1 VKRLTRLALAIGL
14 GIVMVG
20 ASSQAMADG
29 AGAPN
34 TGAVTSVEAVGS
46 VKPRFDGLT
55 FDLTTADGS
64 GLNSAGHNYRN
75 DLVWYFE
82 PSWNIGQM
90 YLRGTRWRTLQLQA
104 RFSLTANVSGT
115 DEANFGG
122 QSNASPPGT
131 CPGTTINDNGSVD
144 PGSVG
149 YCNEQANNRRADY
162 SDVWL
167 TLRNP
172 RVYTI
177 PKIGV
182 YLNPAFRVILPT
194 SAESRYQTLVMSLTP
209 SLALGR
215 TFWHDK
221 IRVGYGFGF
230 TKNFHRYTSPQLTP
244 EAGGDAATAGGN
256 FSDGPYGAGLSNFY
270 LDPSRDGTIGG
281 YNINYSFSHTISG
294 GIQLSD
300 KWSIDVLYVIIDSFT
315 YDHSCATS
323 NVQVAGLQYDT
334 CSAGDRVAANSGA
347 TLARP
352 SHRDSQVFWATIGYQ
367 PLDWLGISLAWI
379 NWAPLQKLDS
389 SYRQGI
395 ISTDY
400 DAFTTVQLAATITI
414 DKLAARYWRTK

>member
-1 VKRLTRLALAIGL
+1 MKRPTRLAL
-14 GIVMVG
+14 GILLVG
-20 ASSQAMADG
+20 ASTGAWADG

-34 TGAVTSVEAVGS
+34 TGAVTTVETTVNT
-46 VKPRFDGLT
+46 KPRFYGFT

-64 GLNSAGHNYRN
+64 GLNSVGHNYRN
-75 DLVWYFE
+75 DFIWYLE

-90 YLRGTRWRTLQLQA
+90 YLRGTRWRTLQLAA
-104 RFSLTANVSGT
+104 RWSLTANVSGT
-115 DEANFGG
+115 DEANFSG
-122 QSNASPPGT
+122 QSNASPAGT
-131 CPGTTINDNGSVD
+131 CPGTTINDNGTVD

-149 YCNEQANNRRADY
+149 YCNENANTRRADY
-162 SDVWL
+162 SDIWL

-172 RVYTI
+172 RIYTV

-182 YLNPAFRVILPT
+182 YLNPAFRVIVPA
-194 SAESRYQTLVMSLTP
+194 SQESLYQTLVMSLTP
-209 SLALGR
+209 SIAAGR

-230 TKNFHRYTSPQLTP
+230 TKNFHRYTSPLLAPGQGGLT
-244 EAGGDAATAGGN
+244 GATAGGN
-256 FSDGPYGAGLSNFY
+256 LSDGPYGAGLSNFY

-281 YNINYSFSHTISG
+281 YNINYSLSHTISG

-300 KWSIDVLYVIIDSFT
+300 KWSFDVLYVIIDSFT
-315 YDHSCATS
+315 YDHSCATT
-323 NVQVAGLQYDT
+323 NVAVAGAQYDT

-352 SHRDSQVFWATIGYQ
+352 SHRDSQVFWATIAYQ
-367 PLDWLGISLAWI
+367 PLDWLGLSLAWI

-400 DAFTTVQLAATITI
+400 DAFTTIQLAATITV
-414 DKLAARYWRTK
+414 DRLAARYWRKQ

>member
-1 VKRLTRLALAIGL
+1 MKRLTRLAIGILIVAAGTSALAD
-14 GIVMVG
+14 
-20 ASSQAMADG
+20 AP
-29 AGAPN
+29 GAPN
-34 TGAVTSVEAVGS
+34 TGSVTTIESS
-46 VKPRFDGLT
+46 TSTRPNFYGLT

-64 GLNSAGHNYRN
+64 GLNSVGHNYRN
-75 DLVWYFE
+75 DFVWYFE
-82 PSWNIGQM
+82 PAWNIGQM
-90 YLRGTRWRTLQLQA
+90 YLRGTRWRGLQLAA

-115 DEANFGG
+115 DEANFNGI
-122 QSNASPPGT
+122 SNAAPEGT
-131 CPGTTINDNGSVD
+131 CPGTTINDNGGTVA

-149 YCNEQANNRRADY
+149 YCNPASNNRRADY

-167 TLRNP
+167 TLRAP

-182 YLNPAFRVILPT
+182 YVNPALRVILPT
-194 SAESRYQTLVMSLTP
+194 SLESQYQTLIMSLTP
-209 SLALGR
+209 SIALGR
-215 TFWHDK
+215 TFWHDR

-230 TKNFHRYTSPQLTP
+230 TKNFHRYTASQLTP
-244 EAGGDAATAGGN
+244 DTSGTASTAGGN
-256 FSDGPYGAGLSNFY
+256 LSDGPYGAGLSNFY

-281 YNINYSFSHTISG
+281 YNINYSLSHTISG

-300 KWSIDVLYVIIDSFT
+300 KWSLDVLYVIIDSFT
-315 YDHSCATS
+315 YNHSCATA
-323 NVQVAGLQYDT
+323 NVTIDGAPYDT

-352 SHRDSQVFWATIGYQ
+352 SHRDAQVFWATINYQ
-367 PLDWLGISLAWI
+367 ALDWFGISLAWI

-400 DAFTTVQLAATITI
+400 DAFTTVQLAATITV
-414 DKLAARYWRTK
+414 DKLVARHWRKQ

>member
-1 VKRLTRLALAIGL
+1 VKPHSQVARLAL
-14 GIVMVG
+14 GIVIVG
-20 ASSQAMADG
+20 ASTAAWADG

-34 TGAVTSVEAVGS
+34 TGSVTTVEAVANS
-46 VKPRFDGLT
+46 KPRFYGFS

-64 GLNSAGHNYRN
+64 GLNSTGHNYRN
-75 DLVWYFE
+75 DFVWYFE
-82 PSWNIGQM
+82 PTWNIGQM
-90 YLRGTRWRTLQLQA
+90 YLRNSRWRTLQLQA

-115 DEANFGG
+115 DEANFSGV
-122 QSNASPPGT
+122 SNATPAGT
-131 CPGTTINDNGSVD
+131 CGDINVD
-144 PGSVG
+144 PNGTVTG
-149 YCNEQANNRRADY
+149 PVAYCNPAANNRRADY

-167 TLRNP
+167 TLRSP
-172 RVYTI
+172 RIYSI
-177 PKIGV
+177 PKIDV
-182 YLNPAFRVILPT
+182 YVNPAFRVILPT
-194 SAESRYQTLVMSLTP
+194 SLESRFQTLVMSLTP
-209 SLALGR
+209 SIAFGR

-230 TKNFHRYTSPQLTP
+230 TKNFHRYTSAQLTP
-244 EAGGDAATAGGN
+244 GVGPSGATAGGN
-256 FSDGPYGAGLSNFY
+256 LSDGPYGAGLSNFY

-300 KWSIDVLYVIIDSFT
+300 KWSLDVLYVIIDSFT

-323 NVQVAGLQYDT
+323 NVDVGGSQYDT

-347 TLARP
+347 SLARP
-352 SHRDSQVFWATIGYQ
+352 SHPDAQVFWATIGYQ

-389 SYRQGI
+389 TYRQGI

-400 DAFTTVQLAATITI
+400 DQFTTIQLAATITV
-414 DKLAARYWRTK
+414 DRLAARYWRK